1 MKKKISSVI
10 ITTLSIALTLLV
22 VVSFIYTAL
31 YSGKSIVT
39 VTITFACN
47 LVTTFALI
55 AIVNQFDDNNKKKFN
70 WKQILLFDI
79 GLIIA
84 GLAFGIYKMIESHI
98 GSDYRVIH
106 YVGTRFIMFYVITA
120 IMALVYTVNI
130 FRDVFKSKYH
140 CKKKTIAI
148 DGKDVL
154 VNVFIKTNY
163 KGEILK
169 VEIESE
175 LDGRILSAK
184 GIDETEVT
192 EEFKQL
198 YMERAS

>member
-1 MKKKISSVI
+1 MKKKIGSVI

-22 VVSFIYTAL
+22 VASFIYTAL
-31 YSGKSIVT
+31 YSGESIVT
-39 VTITFACN
+39 VIITFACN

-55 AIVNQFDDNNKKKFN
+55 AIMNQFDDNNKKKFN

-84 GLAFGIYKMIESHI
+84 GLVFAVYKMIESHVD
-98 GSDYRVIH
+98 GDYRVMH

-120 IMALVYTVNI
+120 ILALVYTVNI
-130 FRDVFKSKYH
+130 FKDVFKSNYH
-140 CKKKTIAI
+140 CKKKTITI

-154 VNVFIKTNY
+154 VNVFIKTNF

-169 VEIESE
+169 VEIECE
-175 LDGRILSAK
+175 LDGDIVSAK
-184 GIDETEVT
+184 GINETDVT

-198 YMERAS
+198 YMKRAS

>member
-1 MKKKISSVI
+1 MKKKIGSVI

-22 VVSFIYTAL
+22 VTSFIYTAM
-31 YSGKSIVT
+31 YSGESIVT

-55 AIVNQFDDNNKKKFN
+55 AIMNQFDDNNKKKFN

-84 GLAFGIYKMIESHI
+84 GLVFGVM
-98 GSDYRVIH
+98 H
-106 YVGTRFIMFYVITA
+106 YVGTRFIMFYVVTA
-120 IMALVYTVNI
+120 ILALVYTVNI
-130 FRDVFKSKYH
+130 FKDVFKSNYH
-140 CKKKTIAI
+140 CKKKTITI

-154 VNVFIKTNY
+154 VNVFIKTNF

-169 VEIESE
+169 VEIECE
-175 LDGRILSAK
+175 LDGDILSAK
-184 GIDETEVT
+184 GINETEVT

-198 YMERAS
+198 YIKRAS